1 MPDEQFSED
10 AVEQLHVN
18 SEPELNTEELFER
31 KDMNRDLLK
40 HTVFAR
46 QVLEQADQVEK
57 INKSMFSEDG
67 SAEMAKYKRQIA
79 RLRAKLNSLERE
91 RLLTKH
97 TITE

>member
-1 MPDEQFSED
+1 M
-10 AVEQLHVN
+10 N